1 MGDVPGEGVA
11 VEDLPFVLV
20 IAGVGAGSAFEGG
33 GSLREVSPASGIFVS
48 MTFQEVPKY
57 WRMVSSEF
65 ASGVR
70 ARRRVRTL
78 GFGSMGG
85 SWRLGGLLGGF

>member
-1 MGDVPGEGVA
+1 
-11 VEDLPFVLV
+11 
-20 IAGVGAGSAFEGG
+20 
-33 GSLREVSPASGIFVS
+33 

-85 SWRLGGLLGGF
+85 SWRLGGLLGVF